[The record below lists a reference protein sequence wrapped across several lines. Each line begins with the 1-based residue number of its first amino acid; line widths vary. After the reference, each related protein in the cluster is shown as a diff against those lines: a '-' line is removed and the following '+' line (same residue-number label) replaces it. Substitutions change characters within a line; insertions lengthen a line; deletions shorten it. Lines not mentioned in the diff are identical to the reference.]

1 VFVLFHKQC
10 VHTDLTVGVKPG
22 GSIRVLLVAS
32 GFWTAQVR
40 TKSSRALLVS
50 EGPLLPARRA
60 HFSSYVRF
68 EPRHFDVWNVV
79 LRDAGHCNYTFPS
92 AWRARCFVT
101 LLKRWQAWEIRGGSE
116 VIFCGRRIIEWTRT
130 KVWKALVSW
139 NRHTRNLGQMM
150 ISRGRCNTSGASGSC
165 VVASTVLRRPHYKN
179 TQNCVQQCKTSLFSF

>member
-1 VFVLFHKQC
+1 MCPHWSY
-10 VHTDLTVGVKPG
+10 G
-22 GSIRVLLVAS
+22 GCKAS
-32 GFWTAQVR
+32 GFDQGAPCGLRLSWAPARTKVPMWDVHGVCIWTAQVR

-68 EPRHFDVWNVV
+68 EPGHFDVWNVV

-92 AWRARCFVT
+92 AWRARCFGT

-116 VIFCGRRIIEWTRT
+116 VIVCGRRIIEWTRT
-130 KVWKALVSW
+130 KVWKALVAW

-165 VVASTVLRRPHYKN
+165 VVASTVFRRPQH
-179 TQNCVQQCKTSLFSF
+179 KTPKTA